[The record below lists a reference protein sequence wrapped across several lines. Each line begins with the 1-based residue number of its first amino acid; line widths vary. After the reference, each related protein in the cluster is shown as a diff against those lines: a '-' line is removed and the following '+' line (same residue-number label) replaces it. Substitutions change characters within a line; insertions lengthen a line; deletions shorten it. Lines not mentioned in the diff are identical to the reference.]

1 MTWDGQYL
9 LDANGNRIGMVYKAG
24 NRYESMMFFRGTLH
38 LGKCSSLR
46 GAKEELEAWWRDVQ
60 AVKL

>member
-9 LDANGNRIGMVYKAG
+9 LDANGNRIGMVCMVGYF
-24 NRYESMMFFRGTLH
+24 YDSIVFFRGRLH
-38 LGKCSSLR
+38 LGVANTSDE
-46 GAKEELEAWWRDVQ
+46 AKEDLEAWWRDVQ

>member
-9 LDANGNRIGMVYKAG
+9 LDANGNRIGMICMVGYF
-24 NRYESMMFFRGTLH
+24 YDSIVFFRGQFH
-38 LGKCSSLR
+38 LGKTATNVQ
-46 GAKEELEAWWRDVQ
+46 AKEDLEAWWRDVQ